1 MLIPK
6 VNIHNVHLLENPM
19 KSTAYP
25 LLPPPGTL
33 KATEYFTIILLFV
46 RRRAN
51 KQQRG
56 TNITWPI
63 NILGMS
69 AAFLGPFV
77 EKDIKKSALISTVC
91 FACRFA
97 GTGASIAAG
106 CPRRAHLLWR
116 NHGHWIGRRLSD
128 AGEEPNAVVRQRS
141 RHRHRRRG
149 IRSGQGHRGKHQ
161 PCSTLPVLLEQ
172 HFGMKSVSTVHG
184 LALSAWAFA
193 GLSGNQ
199 LASFV
204 VSHATDAAHRYS
216 ALIPIITVLYAVA
229 LASIIAVTLATKGK
243 GANALSSR

>member
-25 LLPPPGTL
+25 LQPPPGTL
-33 KATEYFTIILLFV
+33 KATKYFTIILLFV

-106 CPRRAHLLWR
+106 CPGVLIFYGAIMGIGLGVGYLTPVKNLMLWF
-116 NHGHWIGRRLSD
+116 
-128 AGEEPNAVVRQRS
+128 A
-141 RHRHRRRG
+141 
-149 IRSGQGHRGKHQ
+149 K
-161 PCSTLPVLLEQ
+161 
-172 HFGMKSVSTVHG
+172 G
-184 LALSAWAFA
+184 LAT
-193 GLSGNQ
+193 G
-199 LASFV
+199 
-204 VSHATDAAHRYS
+204 
-216 ALIPIITVLYAVA
+216 IAVA
-229 LASIIAVTLATKGK
+229 GFGLAKAIAGSISVILTVDAVFNAA
-243 GANALSSR
+243 GAA

>member
-63 NILGMS
+63 NILYMF
-69 AAFLGPFV
+69 ADLTFV

-91 FACRFA
+91 FWLCRF
-97 GTGASIAAG
+97 
-106 CPRRAHLLWR
+106 RRYR
-116 NHGHWIGRRLSD
+116 ERQYRGRMPP
-128 AGEEPNAVVRQRS
+128 A
-141 RHRHRRRG
+141 
-149 IRSGQGHRGKHQ
+149 
-161 PCSTLPVLLEQ
+161 
-172 HFGMKSVSTVHG
+172 
-184 LALSAWAFA
+184 
-193 GLSGNQ
+193 
-199 LASFV
+199 
-204 VSHATDAAHRYS
+204 
-216 ALIPIITVLYAVA
+216 
-229 LASIIAVTLATKGK
+229 
-243 GANALSSR
+243 

>member
-128 AGEEPNAVVRQRS
+128 AGEEPNVWFA
-141 RHRHRRRG
+141 
-149 IRSGQGHRGKHQ
+149 K
-161 PCSTLPVLLEQ
+161 
-172 HFGMKSVSTVHG
+172 G
-184 LALSAWAFA
+184 LAT
-193 GLSGNQ
+193 G
-199 LASFV
+199 
-204 VSHATDAAHRYS
+204 
-216 ALIPIITVLYAVA
+216 IAVA
-229 LASIIAVTLATKGK
+229 GFGLAKAIAGSISVILTVDAVFNAA
-243 GANALSSR
+243 GAA

>member
-69 AAFLGPFV
+69 ADFLGPFV

-128 AGEEPNAVVRQRS
+128 AGEEPNAVARQS
-141 RHRHRRRG
+141 LATG
-149 IRSGQGHRGKHQ
+149 IAVAG
-161 PCSTLPVLLEQ
+161 
-172 HFGMKSVSTVHG
+172 FG
-184 LALSAWAFA
+184 LAKAIA
-193 GLSGNQ
+193 GSISVILT
-199 LASFV
+199 V
-204 VSHATDAAHRYS
+204 DAVFNA
-216 ALIPIITVLYAVA
+216 A
-229 LASIIAVTLATKGK
+229 
-243 GANALSSR
+243 GAA

>member
-1 MLIPK
+1 MFIPK
-6 VNIHNVHLLENPM
+6 VNIRNVHLLENPM

-25 LLPPPGTL
+25 LLSSPALSRPRNTSPL
-33 KATEYFTIILLFV
+33 SCCLFV
-46 RRRAN
+46 AGR
-51 KQQRG
+51 
-56 TNITWPI
+56 TN
-63 NILGMS
+63 NREERILHGQSS

-128 AGEEPNAVVRQRS
+128 AGEEPNAVVRQGS

-161 PCSTLPVLLEQ
+161 RHPDRRCRVQRCRRCLSSTL
-172 HFGMKSVSTVHG
+172 
-184 LALSAWAFA
+184 A
-193 GLSGNQ
+193 
-199 LASFV
+199 
-204 VSHATDAAHRYS
+204 
-216 ALIPIITVLYAVA
+216 
-229 LASIIAVTLATKGK
+229 
-243 GANALSSR
+243 

>member
-1 MLIPK
+1 MFICWKTNEINGLPTPVTSRHAQGHGILHHYLVVCSSQSEQTTERNEYYMVNQQHGGNRWVSAVIPALLIHISIGTVYCWSVFK
-6 VNIHNVHLLENPM
+6 QLIADQMHV
-19 KSTAYP
+19 A
-25 LLPPPGTL
+25 PGIVEWGFSL
-33 KATEYFTIILLFV
+33 AIFF
-46 RRRAN
+46 
-51 KQQRG
+51 
-56 TNITWPI
+56 
-63 NILGMS
+63 LGMS

-161 PCSTLPVLLEQ
+161 RHPDRRCRVQRCRRCLSSTL
-172 HFGMKSVSTVHG
+172 
-184 LALSAWAFA
+184 A
-193 GLSGNQ
+193 
-199 LASFV
+199 
-204 VSHATDAAHRYS
+204 
-216 ALIPIITVLYAVA
+216 
-229 LASIIAVTLATKGK
+229 
-243 GANALSSR
+243 

>member
-6 VNIHNVHLLENPM
+6 VNIHKVHLLENPM

-97 GTGASIAAG
+97 GTGASIAAE
-106 CPRRAHLLWR
+106 CPPA
-116 NHGHWIGRRLSD
+116 
-128 AGEEPNAVVRQRS
+128 
-141 RHRHRRRG
+141 
-149 IRSGQGHRGKHQ
+149 
-161 PCSTLPVLLEQ
+161 CS
-172 HFGMKSVSTVHG
+172 
-184 LALSAWAFA
+184 
-193 GLSGNQ
+193 
-199 LASFV
+199 
-204 VSHATDAAHRYS
+204 
-216 ALIPIITVLYAVA
+216 
-229 LASIIAVTLATKGK
+229 
-243 GANALSSR
+243 SSMA

>member
-33 KATEYFTIILLFV
+33 KATKYFTIILLFV

-128 AGEEPNAVVRQRS
+128 AGEEPNAVVRQ
-141 RHRHRRRG
+141 
-149 IRSGQGHRGKHQ
+149 
-161 PCSTLPVLLEQ
+161 
-172 HFGMKSVSTVHG
+172 G
-184 LALSAWAFA
+184 LAT
-193 GLSGNQ
+193 G
-199 LASFV
+199 
-204 VSHATDAAHRYS
+204 
-216 ALIPIITVLYAVA
+216 IAVA
-229 LASIIAVTLATKGK
+229 GFGLAKAIAGSISVILTVDAVFNAA
-243 GANALSSR
+243 GAA

>member
-161 PCSTLPVLLEQ
+161 RHPDRRCRVQRCRRCLSST
-172 HFGMKSVSTVHG
+172 
-184 LALSAWAFA
+184 LSAWAFA

-204 VSHATDAAHRYS
+204 VSHTTDAAHRYS
-216 ALIPIITVLYAVA
+216 ALIPIITILYAVA
-229 LASIIAVTLATKGK
+229 LASIIAMTLATKGK
-243 GANALSSR
+243 SANTLSSR

>member
-69 AAFLGPFV
+69 ADFLGPFV

-141 RHRHRRRG
+141 RHRHRVAG
-149 IRSGQGHRGKHQ
+149 
-161 PCSTLPVLLEQ
+161 
-172 HFGMKSVSTVHG
+172 FG
-184 LALSAWAFA
+184 LAKAIA
-193 GLSGNQ
+193 GSISVILT
-199 LASFV
+199 V
-204 VSHATDAAHRYS
+204 DAVFNA
-216 ALIPIITVLYAVA
+216 A
-229 LASIIAVTLATKGK
+229 
-243 GANALSSR
+243 GAA